1 MTKKTKRNTTPS
13 EGLREAHTDF
23 VSYLYG
29 DRGELY
35 NKHVGTIEKAS
46 GLPREKLAY
55 ILAGIVAVYL
65 VIGAAA
71 QIVCNIIGIAY
82 PIYASVKAVR
92 TEDTNDDTQ
101 WLIYW
106 CVFATFAIIDFFAS
120 SIMQWFPFYWLLK
133 AMFLIFL
140 HLPQTMGAHFVF
152 YVYVDPM
159 VTAIDGYF
167 VKRNKQQ

>member
-35 NKHVGTIEKAS
+35 NKH
-46 GLPREKLAY
+46 LAY

-106 CVFATFAIIDFFAS
+106 CVFATFAIMDFFAS